1 MTLFLIDRAVCK
13 LLMCPRLTSNFGAF
27 PLPCKDK
34 YYKQKPLLP
43 TYKIVHYLYVSL
55 LEITLRIKSQEI
67 YQKHSTKDLTSTDKK
82 KALNKNLSKQK
93 ACRIISIKQQYG
105 DLNDI

>member
-82 KALNKNLSKQK
+82 K
-93 ACRIISIKQQYG
+93 SIKQESVKAES
-105 DLNDI
+105 L